1 MATDGAIP
9 GVSKILGVSVGGDR
23 IRMALASAPAGDL
36 GSSDQRARTR
46 QDPPRELDVDE
57 LLERVP
63 AQGTPEEQ
71 AVALLAALLT
81 DDSPQAV
88 PVRSVVIAYQDAGQ
102 AKRFE
107 HALEVQNVSGCALV
121 PAAVATLAQLL
132 VDRGVGVAR
141 AIAVV
146 TLDPWQYG
154 CGLVS
159 ISGEAIGEARRVPT
173 ETLVAA
179 DLDVHSAIATVLAS
193 TARASGQDPDLVV
206 VVGEN
211 ALDVGDP
218 ELLERALGLPVIVP
232 DAPETILARGASLL
246 PGRASRVRPGAAA
259 TPGLRELSRDPHA
272 RPDWL
277 PSVGALL
284 GLIGL
289 LALGAGAVVLL
300 AFSGVLPES
309 GDSDG
314 GPATTVTTVP
324 TPIEE
329 TDEDAPP
336 LIPEPDPISESPAP
350 PPPPPPPPAP
360 EPEPEPEPAPE
371 PAPEPP
377 PEPAPPVI
385 DIPGV
390 GEIEIPF

>member
-121 PAAVATLAQLL
+121 PAAVATLAQRQ
-132 VDRGVGVAR
+132 V
-141 AIAVV
+141 
-146 TLDPWQYG
+146 G

-246 PGRASRVRPGAAA
+246 PGRASRVRPGAPA

-329 TDEDAPP
+329 TDED
-336 LIPEPDPISESPAP
+336 
-350 PPPPPPPPAP
+350 
-360 EPEPEPEPAPE
+360 
-371 PAPEPP
+371 
-377 PEPAPPVI
+377 
-385 DIPGV
+385 
-390 GEIEIPF
+390 